1 MTFQQAF
8 CEVLLP
14 FHTSVSIII
23 LTVFILLLQRL
34 QIALVD
40 DQSN

>member
-8 CEVLLP
+8 CGVLLLY
-14 FHTSVSIII
+14 HTSDSIII
-23 LTVFILLLQRL
+23 LAVFILLLWGL

-40 DQSN
+40 DQPN

>member
-8 CEVLLP
+8 CGVLLP
-14 FHTSVSIII
+14 FHASVSIII
-23 LTVFILLLQRL
+23 LTAFILLLQRL